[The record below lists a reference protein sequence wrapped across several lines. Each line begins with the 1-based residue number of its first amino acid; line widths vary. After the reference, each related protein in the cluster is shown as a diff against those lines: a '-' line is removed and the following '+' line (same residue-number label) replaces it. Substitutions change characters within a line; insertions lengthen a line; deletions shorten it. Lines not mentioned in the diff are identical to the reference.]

1 MILYGVDSEVI
12 IVVIKSFGRLMNN
25 MRKYNIPM
33 ALFETLIVTIVLS
46 KSTQKEKRL
55 RLSEF

>member
-1 MILYGVDSEVI
+1 MILYGIDSEVI
-12 IVVIKSFGRLMNN
+12 IVVIISFGRLMNN
-25 MRKYNIPM
+25 MRQYNIPM
-33 ALFETLIVTIVLS
+33 ASFEMLIVTIVLS

>member
-1 MILYGVDSEVI
+1 MILYGIDSEVI
-12 IVVIKSFGRLMNN
+12 IVVIISFGRLMNN
-25 MRKYNIPM
+25 MRQYNIPM
-33 ALFETLIVTIVLS
+33 ALFEMLIVTIVLS